1 MVRSLVYRFLLLSSV
16 AAAVAV
22 ILVGATAGFAA
33 RAVLEREYRREID
46 RVSRT
51 FQSVLFGDFTSI
63 DDAAESIL
71 AVTTDYS
78 VALVDTEG
86 GILASNTT
94 AATLPSGFRGLLSS
108 SGPASSAS
116 RHSGILR
123 VVTATTVPLEGFR
136 CHLLVWGSYSV
147 ADGIGPAML
156 TVLFAAALTHAAMI
170 VLILH
175 RLTAELIIP
184 LASIADTV
192 RRWTSGDFTAQIR
205 PGRLIET
212 NEMARELRQ
221 LARVYESRIL
231 AIGNRRALLDGV
243 LSNMVEGILVI
254 DWNGRIVMMNDAC
267 GALFQ
272 VDASAAMGK
281 TVVEHIRNSELDKLV
296 RDTSSSSRSM
306 ERSLTLY
313 QDPPVHVQ
321 AYSSILRASDQRL
334 IGTLVVINDV
344 TRLGQLERVRRE
356 FVANVSH
363 ELKTPITS
371 IAGFVETLLEAPPD
385 TEEERRRFL
394 EIVHGQASRLNL
406 IIEDL
411 LSLSRL
417 EQNGSWV
424 EMADLLQTISSTRF
438 WAPVPRRQTSVE
450 SLSRSTAR
458 RHRQLSVTKASCARP

>member
-1 MVRSLVYRFLLLSSV
+1 
-16 AAAVAV
+16 
-22 ILVGATAGFAA
+22 
-33 RAVLEREYRREID
+33 
-46 RVSRT
+46 
-51 FQSVLFGDFTSI
+51 
-63 DDAAESIL
+63 
-71 AVTTDYS
+71 
-78 VALVDTEG
+78 
-86 GILASNTT
+86 
-94 AATLPSGFRGLLSS
+94 
-108 SGPASSAS
+108 
-116 RHSGILR
+116 
-123 VVTATTVPLEGFR
+123 
-136 CHLLVWGSYSV
+136 
-147 ADGIGPAML
+147 ML

-344 TRLGQLERVRRE
+344 TRLVQLERVRRE